1 MSYDNYPASVRNNA
15 RRGIEL
21 NRRQN
26 NKCATQTGKVRAS
39 QLAQGKPISLE
50 TVQRMYS
57 YLSRAAEYYDP
68 NDREA
73 CGTISYLLWGGKAG
87 LRWATK
93 ILRQEGKLD
102 AAQVDAVVID
112 GRMAYRDK
120 NEALEIA
127 ESIGCEGAHV
137 HVVNNTVYW
146 MPCKTHDN
154 FADVGPRGGIRKS
167 PKAPKSDTPNPN
179 PKRGGKGDA
188 STSRG
193 AVVPKEVEPI
203 LQKKSDEFN
212 ERYKEKLGY
221 GVTVAKLRAVYKR
234 GVGAFQTS
242 HSPAVKSERQWA
254 LARVNAFLYLVKNGR
269 PQNKKYTSDYDL
281 LPKGHP
287 KADK

>member
-15 RRGIEL
+15 RRGIEM
-21 NRRQN
+21 NKRQN

-39 QLAQGKPISLE
+39 QLAQGKPVSLE

-102 AAQVDAVVID
+102 AAQIDAVVID

-120 NEALEIA
+120 NEAIEIA
-127 ESIGCEGAHV
+127 ESIGCEGAHM

-146 MPCKTHDN
+146 MPCKTH
-154 FADVGPRGGIRKS
+154 
-167 PKAPKSDTPNPN
+167 
-179 PKRGGKGDA
+179 
-188 STSRG
+188 
-193 AVVPKEVEPI
+193 
-203 LQKKSDEFN
+203 
-212 ERYKEKLGY
+212 
-221 GVTVAKLRAVYKR
+221 
-234 GVGAFQTS
+234 
-242 HSPAVKSERQWA
+242 
-254 LARVNAFLYLVKNGR
+254 
-269 PQNKKYTSDYDL
+269 
-281 LPKGHP
+281 
-287 KADK
+287 